1 MPMYRL
7 LRGGALTVAALVLV
21 VAPALTADE
30 SDIAGRAA
38 AWQEAYNA
46 SDLGAVAAL
55 YTADAHRMPP
65 NMETVEGNEAIAE
78 DLQAFK
84 DAGGAQVN
92 IAVTEAES
100 VGDMAYAVGT
110 YEILGADGSH
120 IDHGKWVN
128 ISKRVNGEWKIYSDI
143 WNTNMP
149 LPTP

>member
-1 MPMYRL
+1 MNRV
-7 LRGGALTVAALVLV
+7 LRGGALTVAALMLV

-46 SDLGAVAAL
+46 GDLGAVAAL
-55 YTADAHRMPP
+55 YTEDGKRMPP
-65 NMETVEGNEAIAE
+65 NMETVDGNAAIAE
-78 DLQAFK
+78 NLQAFK

-100 VGDMAYAVGT
+100 VGDTAYAVGT
-110 YEILGADGSH
+110 YEISGADGSH

-143 WNTNMP
+143 WNTNMA